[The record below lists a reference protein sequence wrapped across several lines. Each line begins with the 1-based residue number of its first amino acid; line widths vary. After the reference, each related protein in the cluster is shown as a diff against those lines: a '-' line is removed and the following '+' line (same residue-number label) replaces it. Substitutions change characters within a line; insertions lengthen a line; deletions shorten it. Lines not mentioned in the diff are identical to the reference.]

1 MSKRML
7 GMLTLFAGLAVVVVV
22 VLLSTKGRTVQ
33 YSAVTAATAVN
44 AAQATYTAA
53 NGGITNFIGANGG
66 GSVYATAGAIAYATA
81 YVGASGNG
89 PAAATAGARAYYGKA
104 ARTAAAVAYATD
116 PAVDLTVGEIAIQTD
131 VAGATA
137 TAAAGGDNT
146 TPNTPTVTPS
156 NSTLHVCAFAHYD
169 SAHYMCLQD
178 DTSVGISD
186 NSVEVTFP
194 NETSDGKIMA
204 YTLNILKR
212 DGTGKYA
219 VVNTEQLGCTVADN
233 FCGGGVRQA
242 AQKLIDIETGTGY
255 SPACNDDIE
264 LQEVDLDG
272 KVMGAAPLHIA
283 CM

>member
-1 MSKRML
+1 MGVLPTSSVP
-7 GMLTLFAGLAVVVVV
+7 TVAAV
-22 VLLSTKGRTVQ
+22 S
-33 YSAVTAATAVN
+33 
-44 AAQATYTAA
+44 
-53 NGGITNFIGANGG
+53 I
-66 GSVYATAGAIAYATA
+66 ATAGTIAYATA

-116 PAVDLTVGEIAIQTD
+116 PAVDLTVGEIAVQTD

-137 TAAAGGDNT
+137 TAAAGAATATYTAAYAIGAARATDAAAYGATATPAGGNNT
-146 TPNTPTVTPS
+146 TYSTPTAPPS
-156 NSTLHVCAFAHYD
+156 NSTLNVCTFAHYD
-169 SAHYMCLQD
+169 SAHYTCLQD

-194 NETSDGKIMA
+194 NETSDSKIMA

-219 VVNTEQLGCTVADN
+219 VVNTEQLGCTVANN

-272 KVMGAAPLHIA
+272 KVMGAAPLHIV
-283 CM
+283 CT

>member
-1 MSKRML
+1 MGVLPTSSVP
-7 GMLTLFAGLAVVVVV
+7 TVAAV
-22 VLLSTKGRTVQ
+22 S
-33 YSAVTAATAVN
+33 
-44 AAQATYTAA
+44 
-53 NGGITNFIGANGG
+53 I
-66 GSVYATAGAIAYATA
+66 ATAGTIAYATA

-116 PAVDLTVGEIAIQTD
+116 PAVDLTVGEIAVQTD

-137 TAAAGGDNT
+137 TAAAGAATATYTAAYAIGAARATDAAAYGATATPAGGNNT
-146 TPNTPTVTPS
+146 TYSTPTAPPS
-156 NSTLHVCAFAHYD
+156 NSTLNVCTFAHYD
-169 SAHYMCLQD
+169 SAHYTCLQD

-194 NETSDGKIMA
+194 NETSDSKIMA
-204 YTLNILKR
+204 YTLNIR
-212 DGTGKYA
+212 
-219 VVNTEQLGCTVADN
+219 
-233 FCGGGVRQA
+233 GGGVRQA

-272 KVMGAAPLHIA
+272 KVMGAAPLHIV
-283 CM
+283 CT